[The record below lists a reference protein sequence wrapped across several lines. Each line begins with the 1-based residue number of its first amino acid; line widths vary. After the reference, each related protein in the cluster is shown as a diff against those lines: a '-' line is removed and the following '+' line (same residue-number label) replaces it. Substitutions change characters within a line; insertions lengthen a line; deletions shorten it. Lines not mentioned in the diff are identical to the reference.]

1 MARPI
6 DRFLAYV
13 WEYGVDLDE
22 ELLTALVPIFQV
34 VQHDAKIEA
43 LEAVLASPYRKGDT
57 LRQMVQEMTDHERRH
72 SLEKSF

>member
-22 ELLTALVPIFQV
+22 ELLTALVP
-34 VQHDAKIEA
+34 
-43 LEAVLASPYRKGDT
+43 
-57 LRQMVQEMTDHERRH
+57 EMTDHEH